1 MDKAFQKTKII
12 VFIMLLINILKSVSA
27 ITCPPDTEISSK
39 QYSTQ
44 FAYNDTSYTSVTLID
59 VIIGNSGSI
68 YYCAQDS
75 TTTTLISKEDA
86 NGNAEWTKSYSPH
99 NIVKRGKCLNLMNL
113 MTIDYYS
120 SYNKYS
126 RK

>member
-1 MDKAFQKTKII
+1 MQSLVKVNK
-12 VFIMLLINILKSVSA
+12 NIL
-27 ITCPPDTEISSK
+27 IPLCPPDTEISSK